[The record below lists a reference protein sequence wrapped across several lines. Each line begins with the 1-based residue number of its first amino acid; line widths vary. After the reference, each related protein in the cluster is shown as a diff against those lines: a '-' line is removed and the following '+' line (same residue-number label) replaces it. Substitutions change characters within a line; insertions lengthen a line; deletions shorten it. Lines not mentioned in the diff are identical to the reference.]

1 MRLLYNPPMDE
12 TFSQDRTPVS
22 LLRLLAAALYDF
34 LLLFTLLFFASF
46 LVVVP
51 LEIHPGHE
59 LFGLYQA
66 YLLGLAFIFYAGS
79 WTHGGQT
86 LGMRT
91 WRFKVVNTDGSALG
105 WKTALVRFT
114 MAVISWIPLGLGYFW
129 ILFDAQSRSWHDIV
143 SGTRLVRL

>member
-1 MRLLYNPPMDE
+1 MNE
-12 TFSQDRTPVS
+12 TFSQARPPVS
-22 LLRLLAAALYDF
+22 LLRRLAAILYDF
-34 LLLFTLLFFASF
+34 LLLFTLLFIASF

-66 YLLGLAFIFYAGS
+66 YLLVLSFVFYAWC

-91 WRFKVVNTDGSALG
+91 WRFKVVGADGSALG
-105 WKTALVRFT
+105 WKTALVRFA
-114 MAVISWIPLGLGYFW
+114 MAVVSWIPLGLGYFW
-129 ILFDAQSRSWHDIV
+129 VLFDAQSRSWHDIV